1 METRG
6 SRTGTEAR
14 REVEIPASLTVK
26 QLAALLHAGQVDI
39 IKQLMRQGVM
49 VNVNQTVDFATAAA
63 VAQSYGVP
71 VREKVAEAPAVGQGP
86 EFEMGQ
92 ALPRPP
98 VVTILGH
105 VDHGKTTLLDAIR
118 QTNVVATEAGEITQH
133 IGAYQVEVDGKKITF
148 LDTPGHEAFTA
159 MRARGARITDIAVLV
174 IAADD
179 GVMPQTIEAIDHAKA
194 AGVPIVV
201 AINKIDRPEAD
212 VDRVK
217 RQLTEHGL
225 VIEEWGG
232 DVICASVS
240 AKQKEGIPQLLEYLL
255 LVAEMAELKA
265 DPAQPAAGVVV
276 EAALD
281 KTRGPVAT
289 LLVNNGTLSVG
300 DIAVAGYAWGRIK
313 AMFDDQGQRIKQ
325 AGPSTPVEVMG
336 LSSPPRPGDTFTIA
350 ENERQ
355 ARSLAA
361 SHQVRRADESGRLAT
376 LDTIYSQISDGRVQE
391 LNVILKAD
399 VQGSIEPIRTSLEHL
414 SSERIKVRV
423 IHTGTGSITESDVM
437 LAMASK
443 GIVLGFNTRPE
454 PGARKLADAEGVD
467 IRFYNIIYTLTDAVQ
482 KALVGMLEP
491 VYAEVIEGRAEVIAI
506 FSAGVGVKRVA
517 GVKVTSGKVSMGA
530 QARVIRKG
538 EVVADSHVK
547 SLRRFQDKANEASEG
562 MEAGVGIEGFWNFA
576 VGDQI
581 ECYRRER
588 VD

>member
-1 METRG
+1 M
-6 SRTGTEAR
+6 
-14 REVEIPASLTVK
+14 EIPASLTVN